1 MLKYLLPITLLSA
14 TVVVAQEQEVPPF
27 QAVQSCAT
35 FAKMAEQTAKYDET
49 ILFNGKML
57 QQHASGQFVNSEMI
71 FTTNQD
77 TGTWTLVALYQ
88 NGWAC
93 MVANGSDFV
102 PYTN

>member
-27 QAVQSCAT
+27 QAVQSCET
-35 FAKMAEQTAKYDET
+35 FGNMAKETSAYGET
-49 ILFNGKML
+49 ILFNGEML

-93 MVANGSDFV
+93 MVANGSNFK
-102 PYTN
+102 PYTD

>member
-14 TVVVAQEQEVPPF
+14 TVVVAQEQQVPPF
-27 QAVQSCAT
+27 QAVQSCET
-35 FAKMAEQTAKYDET
+35 FAKMAEQTSKYGET

-77 TGTWTLVALYQ
+77 TGSWTLVALYT